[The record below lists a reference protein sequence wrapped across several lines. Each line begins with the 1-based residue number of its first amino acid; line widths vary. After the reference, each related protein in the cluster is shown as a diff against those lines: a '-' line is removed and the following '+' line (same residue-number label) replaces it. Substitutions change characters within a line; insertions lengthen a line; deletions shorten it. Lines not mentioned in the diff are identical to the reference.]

1 MFHIRRDRL
10 SSREE
15 IEEDRQEIVANDS
28 IQSSSLSSSSSP
40 SSSSSS
46 PLSRPFDAH
55 PMHSLVT
62 VDVDSAPKPLT
73 MLLPALETVAV
84 VHPSSQAPLHAHP
97 PPPPPH
103 LASTDEIPLKDGA
116 STQSVSLP
124 KTTLGISEVSIRR
137 PRPSSTASSGPSESS
152 VCRLCLLNEQ
162 EAEEKL
168 TRLQCSCKGSVKFIH
183 KSCAKRW
190 MRVRGDRPE
199 CEMCGGKMITET
211 FLERFLRRTTTR
223 CHNATYKETVV
234 AFSLLAFI
242 FWLFS
247 YCIYLFTKGV
257 IEALMLRD
265 EIMPKD
271 SATER

>member
-28 IQSSSLSSSSSP
+28 IQSSSSSSSP
-40 SSSSSS
+40 SSSSSSS

-97 PPPPPH
+97 PPPPPPPPH

-124 KTTLGISEVSIRR
+124 KTTLGISE
-137 PRPSSTASSGPSESS
+137 GE
-152 VCRLCLLNEQ
+152 
-162 EAEEKL
+162 
-168 TRLQCSCKGSVKFIH
+168 
-183 KSCAKRW
+183 W
-190 MRVRGDRPE
+190 
-199 CEMCGGKMITET
+199 
-211 FLERFLRRTTTR
+211 
-223 CHNATYKETVV
+223 
-234 AFSLLAFI
+234 
-242 FWLFS
+242 
-247 YCIYLFTKGV
+247 
-257 IEALMLRD
+257 
-265 EIMPKD
+265 
-271 SATER
+271 